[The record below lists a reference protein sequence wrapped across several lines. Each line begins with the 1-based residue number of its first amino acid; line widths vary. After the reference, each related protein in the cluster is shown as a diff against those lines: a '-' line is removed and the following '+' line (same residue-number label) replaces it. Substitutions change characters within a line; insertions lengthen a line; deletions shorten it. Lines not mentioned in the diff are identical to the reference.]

1 MFVIILRT
9 TMYNVKYRLYRPS
22 SAWSRIVPDVFEDL
36 RTVKYEGVGKNVEF
50 GYICVFLDI
59 ER

>member
-50 GYICVFLDI
+50 GKI
-59 ER
+59 